1 MLVSFCHTHTL
12 AATPRPEQRC
22 CDSNLLQ
29 LQMTVKYFTEPVSS
43 ECPGGCAARAGWL
56 MRCVVHIVGASTPT
70 ATTTSN
76 RLPARPVTPGNAS
89 VQLSVQF
96 SQLLLTNIE
105 KRCLL
110 GLECFKAK
118 ADISILTRERQS
130 DKQFHRLATVEVRG

>member
-1 MLVSFCHTHTL
+1 MHTDVSGRSFTHSHTL

-89 VQLSVQF
+89 VQQFVQL

-105 KRCLL
+105 KNV
-110 GLECFKAK
+110 F
-118 ADISILTRERQS
+118 
-130 DKQFHRLATVEVRG
+130 VRVRVF